1 MALDDRRYIIMF
13 GTRYFGLRGT
23 PLNVGVGIL
32 AGLDFL

>member
-1 MALDDRRYIIMF
+1 MVLGDYRHIVMF